1 MNRLDKGMDEVISRD
16 NSIQIHILYKCLSLR
31 YNNNL
36 LDMGPQHQIRQDNNN
51 QEDILLVNQLLVNSS
66 NP

>member
-1 MNRLDKGMDEVISRD
+1 
-16 NSIQIHILYKCLSLR
+16 
-31 YNNNL
+31 
-36 LDMGPQHQIRQDNNN
+36 MGPQHQIRQDNNN

>member
-1 MNRLDKGMDEVISRD
+1 MNHLDKGMDEVISRD

-31 YNNNL
+31 YNNN
-36 LDMGPQHQIRQDNNN
+36 